1 VPKGYRIDQDT
12 VLSKLRQ
19 IRHSMKNEHLNVGQ
33 ALRKAGLSQTTY
45 NRWLKRLGPQLD
57 SPPAAE
63 AQPTTSPTRKAKA
76 QAKTV
81 RRGGPRGRGRPN
93 GDGPTGPQPLA
104 LTAYRRP
111 RQQRENQTLREI
123 IADQAILIHQLQNG
137 TRN

>member
-1 VPKGYRIDQDT
+1 MPKGHRLDQDT

-19 IRHSMKNEHLNVGQ
+19 IRHLRKSEHLNVDQ

-45 NRWLKRLGPQLD
+45 NRWLKRLGPLLD
-57 SPPAAE
+57 SPVAAK
-63 AQPTTSPTRKAKA
+63 AQPTTPPTRKAKA
-76 QAKTV
+76 QAKNV
-81 RRGGPRGRGRPN
+81 RRGGLRGRTPHN
-93 GDGPTGPQPLA
+93 GDGPTGPRPLA
-104 LTAYRRP
+104 LTAHRRL